1 MSKKEIIKMTNKL
14 IDALLYYGEEELAED
29 VTYAISMLEPIE
41 EKKEEF
47 DNFWL
52 DDDEDDEEGEC
63 YD

>member
-14 IDALLYYGEEELAED
+14 IDALLYYGDEELAED

-41 EKKEEF
+41 ENKEEF

>member
-41 EKKEEF
+41 ENKEEF

-52 DDDEDDEEGEC
+52 DDDEDDDEGEC